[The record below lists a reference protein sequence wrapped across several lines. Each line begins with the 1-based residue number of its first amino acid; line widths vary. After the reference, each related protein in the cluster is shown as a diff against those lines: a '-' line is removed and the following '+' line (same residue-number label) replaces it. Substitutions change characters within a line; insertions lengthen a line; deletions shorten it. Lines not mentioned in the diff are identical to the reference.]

1 MVEHSADYIFAHLT
15 GTDITLYGTLVPI
28 SNDQS
33 DATYSVSLDGTA
45 TTNFLSSIT
54 SSSTVLNADTD
65 FLVSFKGL
73 QDGGHT
79 LQLTF
84 HNPDGTASAG
94 NSTSGL
100 VFDRAVVE
108 VGAGTLK

>member
-1 MVEHSADYIFAHLT
+1 MHGTNYMFAGFV

-28 SNDQS
+28 SNDQP
-33 DATYSVSLDGTA
+33 DTTTYSVNLDGTD

-54 SSSTVLNADTD
+54 TSSTVLNADTD

-73 QDGGHT
+73 QEGRHT

-84 HNPDGTASAG
+84 HNRDGAANAG

-108 VGAGTLK
+108 VGAGMPK

>member
-1 MVEHSADYIFAHLT
+1 MVKHGTDYIFARLT
-15 GTDITLYGTLVPI
+15 GTDIRLYGTLVPI

-33 DATYSVSLDGTA
+33 DTTYSVSLDGTA

-54 SSSTVLNADTD
+54 TSSTVLNADTD
-65 FLVSFKGL
+65 LLVSFNGL
-73 QDGGHT
+73 QDGRHT

-84 HNPDGTASAG
+84 HNPDGIATAG

-108 VGAGTLK
+108 IGAGMPK